1 MLINTFHKSLRTLA
15 NIGQSQYY
23 PPEDIDIHINN
34 ALKAMYAVDYEH
46 FEATQ
51 EITDTLGY
59 YKAVSEPIELTDGIV
74 DTPADLYHLTGVE
87 AIMSDDSRVPCET
100 LADSY
105 WFGRKHSKSF
115 APSEE
120 YPIARQIGLKQIE
133 ILPVAVEAE
142 GEQAA
147 IIGVKSVVLLY
158 LRKPDEAKY
167 DYVVNPSGT
176 GWTFNAAG
184 SIEVDYPEIRH
195 NKIQDKALL
204 LLGIALRDNTLI
216 GGESIR
222 EKGNQ

>member
-1 MLINTFHKSLRTLA
+1 MNIDVFHKSLRTLA
-15 NIGQSQYY
+15 NIGQGQYY

-34 ALKAMYAVDYEH
+34 ALKAVYAQDYKH

-59 YKAVSEPIELTDGIV
+59 YKATSDPIELVDGIIEA
-74 DTPADLYHLTGVE
+74 PADLYHLTGVE
-87 AIMSDDSRVPCET
+87 AIMSDDSRVSCET

-105 WFGRKHSKSF
+105 WFNRKHSKSF
-115 APSEE
+115 APSIE
-120 YPIARQIGLKQIE
+120 YPIARQIGLEQIE
-133 ILPVAVEAE
+133 ALPVAVEEEFEVPAV
-142 GEQAA
+142 
-147 IIGVKSVVLLY
+147 IGIKSVILLY

-167 DYVVNPSGT
+167 AYVVNPSGT

-222 EKGNQ
+222 EKGSK